1 MVDIVTNFGTATVVT
16 PAGFQLN
23 FTPAEA
29 ATWLAEITKLLAPS
43 QNQTLYPTTYAIFT
57 TLQSCM
63 TATAPIGTGGTAPP
77 TTTQVPVP

>member
-16 PAGFQLN
+16 PASFSLN
-23 FTPAEA
+23 FSPTEA
-29 ATWLAEITKLLAPS
+29 TTWLAEITKLLAPT

-63 TATAPIGTGGTAPP
+63 TSTAPIGTGGTAPP